1 MLAYRKCVAILL
13 RKKENFFVGE
23 RSDISGAWQ
32 LPQGGVDKGE
42 DYLDAAYRE
51 LYEETGV
58 KSVKFLGC
66 TNDTYKYD
74 FSQRAQERAK
84 MKYGRLRYQGQEQK
98 FFVFDFL
105 GDDSEINLKTTQVEF
120 VNWKWTTIQEILDK
134 IVDFKKP
141 VYISAIRELQN
152 LHVI

>member
-13 RKKENFFVGE
+13 KKKEKFFVGE

-66 TNDTYKYD
+66 TSDNYKYN
-74 FSQRAQERAK
+74 FSQQAQERAK

-152 LHVI
+152 LHLI

>member
-1 MLAYRKCVAILL
+1 MI
-13 RKKENFFVGE
+13 
-23 RSDISGAWQ
+23 
-32 LPQGGVDKGE
+32 
-42 DYLDAAYRE
+42 
-51 LYEETGV
+51 
-58 KSVKFLGC
+58 KF
-66 TNDTYKYD
+66 NEKANYKYN
-74 FSQRAQERAK
+74 FSQQAQERAK

-152 LHVI
+152 LHLI